1 MVADR
6 LDASETDLK
15 KTPPTKPTPAKKPA
29 AKRSAPAAKKP
40 AAAKRPAPPTK
51 RPAPAAKRS
60 APAAKKSPTAS
71 DAERASKPAKRSAG
85 PAQPTGRDTSL
96 WVAAAAL
103 DKKAVDLEI
112 IDVSGRVDYADFIVL
127 MTGTSDRHV
136 ASIVQGIEADLKEK
150 HRVRPLA
157 VEGMPHASWVLVDYG
172 DVVVHVFQSESR
184 ALYDVGGLWMDAR
197 RLPVPAPARGR

>member
-1 MVADR
+1 MVQGR
-6 LDASETDLK
+6 LDASETALTK
-15 KTPPTKPTPAKKPA
+15 KPAPPSKPSATKKPAAKKPAEKKPA
-29 AKRSAPAAKKP
+29 AKR
-40 AAAKRPAPPTK
+40 
-51 RPAPAAKRS
+51 PAPAAS
-60 APAAKKSPTAS
+60 AAPAKKSPATRRPAAPKADGTRTA
-71 DAERASKPAKRSAG
+71 RRGAG
-85 PAQPTGRDTSL
+85 PAQPSGRDTSL

-136 ASIVQGIEADLKEK
+136 ASLVQGIEAELKEQHK
-150 HRVRPLA
+150 LRPLA

-172 DVVVHVFQSESR
+172 DVVVHVFQAESR

-197 RLPVPAPARGR
+197 RLPVPAPSRGQR